1 MLQTMYKNFQ
11 NVETNKTEIF
21 DFYICKSKI
30 RSFFVDFISIPV
42 LHSLSQQS
50 DGVF

>member
-30 RSFFVDFISIPV
+30 RSFFDDFISIPV
-42 LHSLSQQS
+42 LHSLSQ
-50 DGVF
+50 